1 MTNKT
6 NNNKVIA
13 KNTMFL
19 YVRMFVIMLI
29 KLYTTRVLLEVL
41 GTDDFGIWNVV
52 YGAVIAFS
60 FVNAPIITATQ
71 RFLNYDEGKEGINQS
86 KIFST
91 SLILTSSAALLLII
105 FLESIGLDFIKDK
118 LEIPIEAKLSTQIVY
133 HCCVGILVINFIR
146 VPFESIII
154 SHEKFSFYAL
164 ISLIETGLLL
174 AIIILLKFWDTQN
187 SLQLYGIFSF
197 TLSILLFLIYV
208 LFCRFKF
215 KNVKFTTKLDINLFK
230 EIGKFSGWNLFGAI
244 SSMLATQG
252 INVLFNLFYGVAVN
266 AAYGISMQITGAFI
280 LMTSNLIKA
289 ANPRIV
295 KNYALGNID
304 EMMNITI
311 NVSKYAFL
319 LIFSIS
325 YILMNFINLVLT
337 IWLGSNIPTYTN
349 IFCIFSIIY
358 ILIVCLSSPSE
369 TVVFAIGDIKKY
381 QIIIS
386 CVIML
391 NFVFAYVSLKLGMSP
406 VVVLIIKSCVEILVL
421 LVRMIFIKNK
431 IKFSMSKYFTKII
444 LPSLL
449 LIVISCISME
459 FIKKLFSIKENI
471 HDMILFSALYV
482 PVAMLTC
489 WYLYLS
495 RNSRKVIIHKIHSN
509 LR

>member
-6 NNNKVIA
+6 NNKVIA
-13 KNTMFL
+13 KNTIFL
-19 YVRMFVIMLI
+19 YVRMFVILLI
-29 KLYTTRVLLEVL
+29 KLYTTRVLLQVL

-52 YGAVIAFS
+52 YGSVIAFS

-71 RFLNYDEGKEGINQS
+71 RYLNYDEGRGGINQS
-86 KIFST
+86 RIFST
-91 SLILTSSAALLLII
+91 SLILTSAASLLLII
-105 FLESIGLDFIKDK
+105 FLESVGLNFIKDK
-118 LEIPIEAKLSTQIVY
+118 LEIPTGAELGTQIIY

-154 SHEKFSFYAL
+154 SHERFSFYAL
-164 ISLIETGLLL
+164 ISFIEAALLL
-174 AIIILLKFWDTQN
+174 GIIILLKFWDTQD
-187 SLQLYGIFSF
+187 SLQLYGIFTL
-197 TLSILLFLIYV
+197 TLSILLFIIYV

-215 KNVKFTTKLDINLFK
+215 KDVKFETKLDIKLVK
-230 EIGKFSGWNLFGAI
+230 EIGKFAGWNLFGAI
-244 SSMLATQG
+244 SAMLATQG

-266 AAYGISMQITGAFI
+266 AAYGISMQVTGAFI
-280 LMTSNLIKA
+280 LMASNLIKA

-295 KNYALGNID
+295 KNYAMGNID
-304 EMMNITI
+304 EMMNITLNI
-311 NVSKYAFL
+311 SKYAFL

-325 YILMNFINLVLT
+325 YILMNFMNLVLT
-337 IWLGSNIPTYTN
+337 IWLGNIIPTYTN

-386 CVIML
+386 SVLML
-391 NFVFAYVSLKLGMSP
+391 NFVFAYISLKLGMSP
-406 VVVLIIKSCVEILVL
+406 IAVLIIKICVELLVL
-421 LVRMIFIKNK
+421 LIRMIFIKKK
-431 IKFSMSKYFTKII
+431 IKFSITKYFNKTI

-449 LIVISCISME
+449 LIAISCISMGI
-459 FIKKLFSIKENI
+459 FKKIFCLKENI
-471 HDMILFSALYV
+471 HDMIAFTLLYI
-482 PVAMLTC
+482 PIVAFTF

-495 RNSRKVIIHKIHSN
+495 HNNRKEIINKIYSA